1 MHILFA
7 CVNLSDPHVQPL
19 DYNRY
24 PFHNVEFTKEPL
36 IRKDAT
42 EAHVRRFV
50 MQQYWYIQL
59 KTDCANN

>member
-1 MHILFA
+1 MPNRLDFNFFFETI
-7 CVNLSDPHVQPL
+7 PL
-19 DYNRY
+19 DFSCY
-24 PFHNVEFTKEPL
+24 PFHNVEFIKEPL